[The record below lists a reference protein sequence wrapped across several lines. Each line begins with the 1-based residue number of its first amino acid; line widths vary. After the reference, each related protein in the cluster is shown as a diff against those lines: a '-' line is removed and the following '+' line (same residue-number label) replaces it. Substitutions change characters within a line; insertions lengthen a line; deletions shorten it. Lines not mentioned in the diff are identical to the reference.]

1 MLNVKIFPDRSSVRI
16 GLAFRREGFNLFSV
30 ISSALKIRIRRCYY
44 KRLFGW
50 DVRSILGPAYIRGKS
65 HITIGKN
72 FSCRTNLWLEAVT
85 RFNAQTFSP
94 RIDIGNNVGASDFL
108 HIAATN
114 FIRIGNNV
122 LIGSKVLITDHLHGD
137 YRGAF
142 PSSPEVSPHDRL
154 LSSKLTVTIEDNVL
168 IGDNVCILPGVTIG
182 YGTVI
187 GANSVVTCDIP
198 AWTIA
203 AGVPA
208 KVLKKF
214 DAIEKKWMSI

>member
-1 MLNVKIFPDRSSVRI
+1 MSNFFNKNIARVKST
-16 GLAFRREGFNLFSV
+16 FRREGFNLFAV
-30 ISSALKIRIRRCYY
+30 VFCGLKIRIRRFYY
-44 KRLFGW
+44 KKLLGW
-50 DVRSILGPAYIRGKS
+50 DVKSILGPAYIRGKS
-65 HITIGKN
+65 HITVGKN

-85 RFNAQTFSP
+85 TFNQQTFSP
-94 RIDIGNNVGASDFL
+94 QIKIGNNVGCSDFL

-114 FIRIGNNV
+114 FIHIGDNV

-137 YRGAF
+137 YRGLL

-154 LSSKLTVTIEDNVL
+154 LTNDQAVIIEDNVL
-168 IGDNVCILPGVTIG
+168 IGDNVCVLPGVVIG
-182 YGTVI
+182 RGAVI
-187 GANSVVTCDIP
+187 GANSIVTCNIP

-214 DAIEKKWMSI
+214 DGHEKKWMTV